1 MKSIISSRNAKKG
14 VFTVFHK
21 NNPVYLSFRHSKLSM
36 KGYWYLLLLCFG
48 ISCQPKVLSFTAQ
61 PSRIATGDSVHLKWK
76 TRGEASMSF
85 RQTKVLAPP
94 DSVAALD
101 FILTATRGSKV
112 SAPMVRQVV
121 LDQQRDL
128 LALDLRGIEGDS
140 LLYTADKDTA
150 FRSDRVG
157 SLSIVKADPVAV
169 LHEGHVC
176 VLTAPGPDPC
186 MQGLP
191 YSGSWSVKIKMTAA
205 QAANR
210 HLIPGTYSLLVTILP
225 K

>member
-1 MKSIISSRNAKKG
+1 
-14 VFTVFHK
+14 
-21 NNPVYLSFRHSKLSM
+21 M
-36 KGYWYLLLLCFG
+36 KGYWYLVLLCFG

-76 TRGEASMSF
+76 TRGKASMSF
-85 RQTKVLAPP
+85 RQIKLLAPP
-94 DSVAALD
+94 DSVPALE

-112 SAPMVRQVV
+112 SAPMPREVV

-128 LALDLRGIEGDS
+128 LALDLSGDDGDS

-150 FRSDRVG
+150 FQSYRMT
-157 SLSIVKADPVAV
+157 SLSIIKGDPVAV
-169 LHEGHVC
+169 LHEGHIC

-191 YSGSWSVKIKMTAA
+191 YSGSWRVKIKKTAA
-205 QAANR
+205 EAANR